1 MWGRERVREWERRGR
16 KVSVRTRADT
26 TFVERMV
33 VKFERREEGSIVS
46 GGRPKIP
53 ALRTRMSRWP
63 YVVLMN
69 LKADSM
75 ESSEVTSR
83 WREVTVPR
91 RPGVD
96 WMSLAAEAPRERE
109 RHPKRTW
116 YLAEWRRIF
125 LAVSYPMPRFA
136 P

>member
-1 MWGRERVREWERRGR
+1 MREWERRGR
-16 KVSVRTRADT
+16 NVSVKTREDI

-33 VKFERREEGSIVS
+33 VKFERRRDGSTVP
-46 GGRPKIP
+46 GGTPKIP

-69 LKADSM
+69 SKADFM
-75 ESSEVTSR
+75 ESSEVTSS
-83 WREVTVPR
+83 WRGFTVPR

-96 WMSLAAEAPRERE
+96 WMSLAAEAPRESE

-116 YLAEWRRIF
+116 YLAEWRRRF
-125 LAVSYPMPRFA
+125 LAVS
-136 P
+136 